1 MTKKPMED
9 IPPLLCATDPV
20 AALPPPPPNDPY
32 TSLAGKLAQIMGEA
46 SYLQKKGR
54 NTQQNYSYA
63 AEADYLDL
71 IKPMLAERKIAF
83 LPTFSIE
90 RVDMGATKSGTPTF
104 SVMVICHGQF
114 IDGETGEV
122 LSAQSIGQG
131 IDTQDKAPYKAMTG
145 AVKYLLSKTF
155 LIPTGDDPEVDVPPE
170 PAVVKAEPK
179 PIDSTKFRDF
189 IKEQFIRLGNDTF
202 NEIVKSCGFDS
213 NAVFDLPDVG
223 KRTLAKRLRETT
235 APEA

>member
-1 MTKKPMED
+1 MPKRPGED
-9 IPPLLCATDPV
+9 IPPLLRAPDPG
-20 AALPPPPPNDPY
+20 AALPPPNDPY
-32 TSLAGKLAQIMGEA
+32 TPSLAAKLAQIMGEA

-71 IKPMLAERKIAF
+71 IKPMLAARKIAF

-104 SVMVICHGQF
+104 SVMVVCLVQF

-122 LSAQSIGQG
+122 LAAQSIGQG

-170 PAVVKAEPK
+170 PAPVKTEPK

-202 NEIVKSCGFDS
+202 NEIVKACGFDS
-213 NAVFDLPDVG
+213 NAVFDLPDVS
-223 KRTLAKRLRETT
+223 KRTLAKRLREATV
-235 APEA
+235 PET